1 MPDLDPRYASIVQYT
16 YVCMYVCMCF
26 CRYYTWHWCPI
37 REENSHRRHKQRMEL
52 MFVAAM
58 LAETHV
64 YLRSFS
70 PLPDFHPTPNRAY
83 QMSTNLDR
91 SLIYRLSLS
100 LSLSADYANDRVVS
114 KYHGGNTLPPFHDSF
129 SYEFVYFFD
138 IVLFPPPPPLS
149 HRGMIEFWNRR
160 KAMNQTF
167 IDSDLWV
174 FSGKFNGRF
183 GPGSNYTHGMSVNPQ
198 WSPIY
203 RVSLMRSCVLS
214 FADVSIHQHGKS
226 DVKARVDVQRCF
238 YSRKFNSKA
247 NQSRSI
253 PIADE
258 IVVILQFWFTYAS
271 PVLRSNMM

>member
-1 MPDLDPRYASIVQYT
+1 MPDLDPRYAASIVQYT

-100 LSLSADYANDRVVS
+100 LSLSRPITLMIVS
-114 KYHGGNTLPPFHDSF
+114 CQNITEEILYHRSTIRSRTNLFIS
-129 SYEFVYFFD
+129 SILFFFLLLLLFL
-138 IVLFPPPPPLS
+138 IVEWLNFEI
-149 HRGMIEFWNRR
+149 GE
-160 KAMNQTF
+160 K
-167 IDSDLWV
+167 LWI
-174 FSGKFNGRF
+174 KR
-183 GPGSNYTHGMSVNPQ
+183 
-198 WSPIY
+198 
-203 RVSLMRSCVLS
+203 L
-214 FADVSIHQHGKS
+214 
-226 DVKARVDVQRCF
+226 
-238 YSRKFNSKA
+238 
-247 NQSRSI
+247 
-253 PIADE
+253 
-258 IVVILQFWFTYAS
+258 
-271 PVLRSNMM
+271 